1 MRFRAPKTDE
11 EKAARE
17 KQNAEQAALPYKW
30 FQQLETLQ
38 VEFDVPLNYKAKDL
52 VIDFKRT
59 SFKAGIKGQTL
70 LIDGD
75 FPHPIRVDESTWGMT
90 PNAAKDAKTVTIHLD
105 KTNKMEWWANIVTN
119 QPSVDLTMIEPE
131 ETSLSDVT
139 EGSTRAMAEKMMWE
153 STLTPEQKQ
162 KNKQE
167 ENMKRLA
174 ELQKQTGLDFSQA
187 EINHG

>member
-1 MRFRAPKTDE
+1 MRFREPKTDE

-17 KQNAEQAALPYKW
+17 KQNAEQAALPYTWYQK
-30 FQQLETLQ
+30 LEELE
-38 VEFDVPLNYKAKDL
+38 VKFDVPINYKPKDL
-52 VIDFKRT
+52 VINFTRT
-59 SFKAGIKGQTL
+59 SLKAGIKGETP
-70 LIDGD
+70 LIDGN

-90 PNAAKDAKTVTIHLD
+90 VNAAKDAKTVTIQLD
-105 KTNKMEWWANIVTN
+105 KTNKMEC
-119 QPSVDLTMIEPE
+119 
-131 ETSLSDVT
+131 DVT
-139 EGSTRAMAEKMMWE
+139 EGSTRAMAEKLMWE